1 MNLKKLINI
10 NFGDLIISITKICMT
25 MIYASMPPFVI
36 QKIIQRCTCSYELK
50 CLSLYRKAQV
60 AKVQSGV
67 SISLS

>member
-36 QKIIQRCTCSYELK
+36 QKIIQRCTSFL
-50 CLSLYRKAQV
+50 R
-60 AKVQSGV
+60 AKVLV
-67 SISLS
+67 AIS